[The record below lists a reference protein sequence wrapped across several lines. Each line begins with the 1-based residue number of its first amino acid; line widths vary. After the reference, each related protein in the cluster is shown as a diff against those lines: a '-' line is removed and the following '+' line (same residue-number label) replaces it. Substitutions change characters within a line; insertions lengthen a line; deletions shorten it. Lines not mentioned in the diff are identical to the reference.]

1 MAERITQVAT
11 AQYDE
16 LIGGANPNAVA
27 TGITIAAGEGNLT
40 RGTLLKF
47 DAGKY
52 KGATDAD
59 EVVAVLC
66 EDVDATHE
74 VNTEAYFTGVFNA
87 EKLKFKSGTGD
98 ISKVIDSMHKYGMLV
113 VKLHK

>member
-27 TGITIAAGEGNLT
+27 NGVTIAAGEGKLT

-66 EDVDATHE
+66 NDVDATQE

-87 EKLKFKSGTGD
+87 EKLKFKGGTGD
-98 ISKVIDSMHKYGMLV
+98 VSKVVDSMHKYGMLV